1 MAGSIWAAAFAL
13 WPQKRPSLWSWVL
26 FHARGCM
33 AQVPSCHLAPSRDQ
47 RASTLSRQGVGYC
60 VGVPRPEGTAACQV
74 WPHIAHRGSKEG
86 WKHEQ
91 EAVGKQCD
99 GLQSLLKAGLGC
111 PGGRAFCGSGKG
123 TDCPGLLVVQGERSL
138 GFVSLSVLISS
149 FQHDVSAEFISSD
162 LCDEKELTADK
173 PSPVT

>member
-1 MAGSIWAAAFAL
+1 MELSPVPRSWLHGTGPELSPG
-13 WPQKRPSLWSWVL
+13 PQHGPACFCIEQARCGVL
-26 FHARGCM
+26 CW
-33 AQVPSCHLAPSRDQ
+33 
-47 RASTLSRQGVGYC
+47 
-60 VGVPRPEGTAACQV
+60 VPRPEGTAACQV

-86 WKHEQ
+86 WKHGQ

-123 TDCPGLLVVQGERSL
+123 TDCSGLLVVQGERSL

-149 FQHDVSAEFISSD
+149 FQHDVCAEFISSD